1 MYYFNLFL
9 DLNIMEAKAKAKELI
24 RQYWDLGAMDIVK
37 SKVCALIAVN
47 EILDLDL
54 QLLSYRKYWQEVK
67 QEIEK
72 I

>member
-1 MYYFNLFL
+1 
-9 DLNIMEAKAKAKELI
+9 MEAKVKAKELI
-24 RQYWDLGAMDIVK
+24 REYWDLGAMDIVK

-47 EILDLDL
+47 EILNLPFEFE
-54 QLLSYRKYWQEVK
+54 SERKHWEEVK